1 MSGNRVHVKGY
12 YRANG
17 TYVKPHTRSSP
28 GSKSGAGAASAGSND
43 ARASVG
49 GAVGQNEGR
58 VYVDNAFN
66 RQHGRVGK
74 PLGTHVIPKSS
85 TTTSS
90 NHTSTAAGTTGY
102 TSTGFPNC
110 FAAGTTGYTS
120 TGFPNCF
127 AAGTTGYTST
137 GFPNCFAAGTTGYTS
152 TGFPNCFAAG
162 TTGYTSTGFPNYF
175 AAGTTGYTSPYAT
188 TFRPVSASGEGVDNA
203 YNRKHGHVGKPFG
216 TQVTSSTSSTG
227 FPNYFAAGT
236 ESSYTNVAPYTTA
249 FRSVSATSGS
259 DDAVGKNTSSEAHNA
274 YNSKHGH
281 VEKPLGTHVISSST
295 NDTSTGLPDY
305 SVAETTSESGY
316 TNAAVYETTFRSAS
330 ATADSDAVGK
340 SSSIEA
346 KVYID
351 IAYNRKHGRVGKPLG
366 THVIS
371 EFSTSKKTLRYRPEQ
386 ETVEESWKKKGISPS
401 TGVSCLTSDVTSI
414 PFNELKLERVIG
426 RGGFGE
432 VHACLWHGTPMAY
445 KKLLLQRLSKKHLD
459 SLVTEIKILAALNH
473 PNTVRLFG
481 IVVEEDKKGI
491 VMEYMQRSLF
501 RAIFIDE
508 EEFIDEKKK
517 RIVGQVA
524 SAVKYLHT
532 REQKIAHCDI
542 KSENVLLDSKD
553 NAKLGDFGLSTLKN
567 ATESSQSSAAPPP
580 PGQGTPRYS
589 APEVL
594 RGELITSIDRLMQ
607 TDIYSLAI
615 VVFEVVAEEEP
626 FRDLSIKQLEANVGR
641 GKLRPMSSTFALSH
655 PMLELLAKCWD
666 GSASKRPTATDFHA
680 QWKKIPDLYA
690 GSDID
695 LTDYVII

>member
-1 MSGNRVHVKGY
+1 MSGSRVHVKGY

-28 GSKSGAGAASAGSND
+28 GSKSGAGAASAWSSGSND
-43 ARASVG
+43 ARASHGYVG

-58 VYVDNAFN
+58 VYVDNALN

-74 PLGTHVIPKSS
+74 PLGTHVISKSS

-90 NHTSTAAGTTGY
+90 NH
-102 TSTGFPNC
+102 
-110 FAAGTTGYTS
+110 
-120 TGFPNCF
+120 
-127 AAGTTGYTST
+127 
-137 GFPNCFAAGTTGYTS
+137 
-152 TGFPNCFAAG
+152 
-162 TTGYTSTGFPNYF
+162 TSTGFPNYF
-175 AAGTTGYTSPYAT
+175 AAGTTGCTSTGFPNYFAAGTAGCTSTGFPNYFAAGTAGCTSTGFPNYFAAGTIGYTSPYAT
-188 TFRPVSASGEGVDNA
+188 TLRSVGATSDSSGEGVDNA

-305 SVAETTSESGY
+305 SVAETTSESSY

-346 KVYID
+346 KVYVD

-401 TGVSCLTSDVTSI
+401 TDVSCLTSDVTSI

-432 VHACLWHGTPMAY
+432 VHACLWHGTPVAY

-508 EEFIDEKKK
+508 EEFTDEKKK
-517 RIVGQVA
+517 MIVGQVA
-524 SAVKYLHT
+524 SAVEYLHT

-567 ATESSQSSAAPPP
+567 ATESSRSSAAPPP
-580 PGQGTPRYS
+580 PGQGTPCYS

-594 RGELITSIDRLMQ
+594 RGELLTSIDRLMQ

-655 PMLELLAKCWD
+655 PLLELLAKCWD